1 MKRRIVMTLEDAL
14 DIVSSETE
22 RSLLGLN
29 HGVDRN
35 KIKWALEEVEQAVH
49 RLIRIENDI
58 IKVIKNN
65 ELRVS
70 HLNGASNIIIEDD
83 SVRSES

>member
-1 MKRRIVMTLEDAL
+1 MTIEDAL
-14 DIVSSETE
+14 NIISSETE

-49 RLIRIENDI
+49 RLIRIEKDI
-58 IKVIKNN
+58 IGMIRK
-65 ELRVS
+65 
-70 HLNGASNIIIEDD
+70 HDLNGASSIIMDDD
-83 SVRSES
+83 SVRGES